1 MSGGKFNYIQYQ
13 FTDVIEELQNI
24 IDNNG
29 KELSKEEKRN
39 ISLDPEYFE
48 KYPSEAYYSEWS
60 NETIM
65 QFKIGIVHLKFA
77 QLYLQR
83 IDWLLSSDDSEESFH
98 QRLQEELNA
107 MK

>member
-1 MSGGKFNYIQYQ
+1 MSGGRFNYIQYR
-13 FTDVIEELQNI
+13 FTDIIEELETI
-24 IDNNG
+24 INNNG
-29 KELSKEEKRN
+29 KELSKEEKRKIN
-39 ISLDPEYFE
+39 LDPEYFE
-48 KYPSEAYYSEWS
+48 KYPWEAFHSEWS

-83 IDWLLSSDDSEESFH
+83 IDWLLSCDDGEESFH
-98 QRLQEELNA
+98 KRLQEELND